1 MLRRSTD
8 CPKELKMISQM
19 QEFVVEQTSNLTD
32 QVQKIRKGS
41 VETVREAAVG
51 SAEGLK
57 ALKSPVRQL
66 ARSSVKLTSVSQ
78 AAVAGLIDLQSDMVT
93 SAITDAALRL
103 ERASRASSII
113 DLVREQYELIPATRE
128 RIVEDAQRAV
138 QIFKHAGRDFRGV
151 ATNLYDKV
159 VEPVE
164 ERLPEV
170 KVKVKVSKRKPAK
183 AKAKRKTTRARKTAT
198 AA

>member
-1 MLRRSTD
+1 M
-8 CPKELKMISQM
+8 PKELEMISQM

-57 ALKSPVRQL
+57 ALKSPIRQL

-78 AAVAGLIDLQSDMVT
+78 TAVANLIDLQSDMVT

-103 ERASRASSII
+103 ERASRASSIV
-113 DLVREQYELIPATRE
+113 DLVRDQYELIPATRE

-151 ATNLYDKV
+151 AANLYDKV

-164 ERLPEV
+164 DKLPEV

-183 AKAKRKTTRARKTAT
+183 AKAKAKRKTTRARRTAT